1 MGERVRH
8 DPRAEPDDDE
18 RVPATPEPT
27 FVPTP
32 AQSLARAVTA
42 AGAKSFARDDASVR
56 GSLSPSSTGGRA
68 TGAPSSREAVT
79 GPASIGPRK
88 EPSGVAVAPSPS
100 VARGAFVTNLDP
112 RIERLASSIDESN
125 WRAVQDQL
133 GTLEESGHLPPTL
146 GLIAAIAH
154 NEVAGEAGSPGANE
168 LAIRCVASLFGVTSE
183 NPIGRVLAKRLLRRP
198 PRSSLRELAPAWFV
212 AAVIAI
218 VLVGAGIAMWLLAG
232 GDKALAHKF
241 GSLSF

>member
-1 MGERVRH
+1 MGERLRH

-18 RVPATPEPT
+18 PVTAKPEPA

-32 AQSLARAVTA
+32 AQSLARAVSA
-42 AGAKSFARDDASVR
+42 AGAKSFARDEAFVQV
-56 GSLSPSSTGGRA
+56 SLPPSSMAGRA
-68 TGAPSSREAVT
+68 MGAPTSREAVA

-88 EPSGVAVAPSPS
+88 EPSAVAQSAS

-112 RIERLASSIDESN
+112 RIERLAPSIDESN
-125 WRAVQDQL
+125 WRAVRDQL
-133 GTLEESGHLPPTL
+133 GSLEESGHLPPTL

-154 NEVAGEAGSPGANE
+154 NEIAGEAGSPGANE

-218 VLVGAGIAMWLLAG
+218 VLVGAGVAMWLLAG